1 MAQTYGA
8 QSGVLGRPRWS
19 VLDGHGSGEAA
30 VSKEVVRREW
40 HVLLWTVWSC
50 PAPRLR
56 VGERTPVLVPG
67 HPCLLPSKQGSVWC
81 SARLLQGS
89 TPCPP
94 PRTRPLPPP
103 PPPTLVPLRR
113 RPRPTLGH
121 KQDPD
126 HSLKNLGGVDTTC
139 RPTLHAWSS
148 RRP

>member
-50 PAPRLR
+50 PTPRLR

-94 PRTRPLPPP
+94 PWTRPLPPP

-148 RRP
+148 R